1 MSSFPKELEG
11 LIEELAR
18 FPGVGR
24 RSAERIAFYLL
35 KMGDE
40 EVDTLAKKIVEVHK
54 NIRPCKFCNNFSIK
68 EVCSI
73 CSNPKR
79 RRDIICI
86 VEEPKD
92 VIAIEKTS
100 QYDGLYYVLL
110 GAISPLEGVGPE
122 NLNIKKLL
130 DRFRS
135 GEIKEVIISTDP
147 DNEGELTAQ
156 FIIEKISPFG
166 VKIYR
171 IGIGIPFGTQI
182 EYIDSA
188 TLGRAISERKLIDT
202 RSTP

>member
-1 MSSFPKELEG
+1 MNSFPYELES
-11 LIEELAR
+11 LIEMLAR

-35 KMGDE
+35 EMSDK
-40 EVDTLAKKIVEVHK
+40 EVDTLAKKILQVHK
-54 NIRPCKFCNNFSIK
+54 SIRPCKFCNNFSIK

-79 RRDIICI
+79 RKDIICI

-110 GAISPLEGVGPE
+110 GAIAPLEGVGPE
-122 NLNIKKLL
+122 NLSIKKLL
-130 DRFRS
+130 NRLRS

-156 FIIEKISPFG
+156 FLIEKVSHFG
-166 VKIYR
+166 VKLYR

-188 TLGRAISERKLIDT
+188 TLGRAISERKLIET
-202 RSTP
+202 

>member
-1 MSSFPKELEG
+1 MNSFPYELES
-11 LIEELAR
+11 LIEMLAC

-24 RSAERIAFYLL
+24 RSAERIAFYIL
-35 KMGDE
+35 KMSDK
-40 EVDTLAKKIVEVHK
+40 EVDTLAKKILQVHK
-54 NIRPCKFCNNFSIK
+54 SIRPCKFCNNFSIK

-79 RRDIICI
+79 RKDIICI

-110 GAISPLEGVGPE
+110 GAIAPLEGVGPE
-122 NLNIKKLL
+122 NLSIKKLL
-130 DRFRS
+130 NRLRS

-156 FIIEKISPFG
+156 FLIEKVSHFG
-166 VKIYR
+166 VKLYR

-188 TLGRAISERKLIDT
+188 TLGRAISERKLIET
-202 RSTP
+202 

>member
-1 MSSFPKELEG
+1 MNSFPHELES
-11 LIEELAR
+11 LIEMLAC

-24 RSAERIAFYLL
+24 RSAERIAFYIL
-35 KMGDE
+35 KMSDR
-40 EVDTLAKKIVEVHK
+40 EVDTLAKKILQVHK
-54 NIRPCKFCNNFSIK
+54 SIRPCKFCNNFSIK

-79 RRDIICI
+79 RKDIICI

-110 GAISPLEGVGPE
+110 GAIAPLEGVGPE
-122 NLNIKKLL
+122 NLSIKKLL
-130 DRFRS
+130 NRLRS

-156 FIIEKISPFG
+156 FLIEKVSHFG
-166 VKIYR
+166 VKLYR

-188 TLGRAISERKLIDT
+188 TLGRAISERKLIET
-202 RSTP
+202 